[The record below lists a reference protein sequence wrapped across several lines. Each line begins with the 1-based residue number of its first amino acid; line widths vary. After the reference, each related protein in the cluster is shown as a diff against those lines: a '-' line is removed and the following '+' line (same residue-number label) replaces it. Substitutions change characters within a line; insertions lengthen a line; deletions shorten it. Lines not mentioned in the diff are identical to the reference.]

1 MLTLTITCKTLIS
14 SLMLAK
20 CWVGILLFHLTFKE
34 MSNGHCHSTFWWRR
48 ETARASDEP
57 FELIRGLV
65 HSCMAKNEEEL
76 KRIDPQL
83 TTKRLR
89 TSCPQLV
96 CIARKHCSLSVLRG
110 SSKRF
115 GFIDTELFLWQLVH
129 AIALSVLI
137 WYLLGCW
144 WLIQS
149 TLFF

>member
-14 SLMLAK
+14 SLMLVK
-20 CWVGILLFHLTFKE
+20 CWVGILFFQLTFKE
-34 MSNGHCHSTFWWRR
+34 MSNGHCHSTFWSRK
-48 ETARASDEP
+48 ASDQP

-65 HSCMAKNEEEL
+65 HSCMANNEEEL

-83 TTKRLR
+83 TTK
-89 TSCPQLV
+89 SCGQLV
-96 CIARKHCSLSVLRG
+96 CIARKHCSLSVLCG

-137 WYLLGCW
+137 WCLLGCC